1 MKTIVC
7 VVLFV
12 ILSTQVWAHPNSNVP
27 DIVKSSFAKKY
38 QDATDIEWEQDD
50 DEEGDNWEVEYEIK
64 SKEYSSLFD
73 KNGKWIQTETEINIS
88 DLPSNAKA
96 TITKKFKNFKIIEV
110 ESLEDTSGNF
120 YVIKIKNGKTEM
132 EVTTN
137 LKGEFI
143 RQELEKEDNE
153 DKD

>member
-7 VVLFV
+7 VVLLV

-120 YVIKIKNGKTEM
+120 YVIKIKNGKKEM

-143 RQELEKEDNE
+143 RQELEKED
-153 DKD
+153 KD